1 MSPNQKINFNRVVH
15 DYYVNKKVSSS
26 DFFQKNELEESQLQ
40 KNPNLIIFFK
50 LSILKLFILR
60 RYFKNLEKHTNYV
73 ILHPIFI
80 NIKLCY

>member
-40 KNPNLIIFFK
+40 TNPNFIIFFK
-50 LSILKLFILR
+50 PLG
-60 RYFKNLEKHTNYV
+60 
-73 ILHPIFI
+73 
-80 NIKLCY
+80 